1 MFKFKDGRQL
11 PPDYRNLK
19 SAGGAVGARKV
30 VSGHYARADSLDKKK
45 LKKYVKALATEA
57 KLLKKFLK
65 SQKRGKLPSSS
76 CHWLPWSRKL
86 RMR

>member
-1 MFKFKDGRQL
+1 MPGFICKFSGDVTKCHFFQGMFKFTDGRQL

-57 KLLKKFLK
+57 KLN
-65 SQKRGKLPSSS
+65 RNA
-76 CHWLPWSRKL
+76 RN
-86 RMR
+86 RD